1 MMREKESFTLYE
13 NNSSYLTPTLIV
25 LSTPPYHSPSENTH
39 THALHDVEFFPE
51 EQHASQITE
60 DKKYKKFKFNFRDS
74 LFYMYAHLHTCPP

>member
-1 MMREKESFTLYE
+1 MMREKKESFTLYE
-13 NNSSYLTPTLIV
+13 NNSSYLTPRFIV

-74 LFYMYAHLHTCPP
+74 LFYM